1 MTERPPDGGGRL
13 RSLTAGFGT
22 AELRRVQA
30 GWGLSS
36 VGNWGFMVMLSIY
49 AFDQGGAAAVGL
61 AAGLRLLPAAVAAPA
76 ASPFVDR
83 HSRRTVIV
91 WCSLARAACL
101 AVLAL
106 VVAGGAPL
114 AVVLA
119 LAGVF
124 SVVSTAHKPA
134 QAALLPA
141 LARTPQQLAAA
152 NVVLSGID
160 KGGFVVGALLGG
172 ILSALASVQAA
183 FAAAAVMFVAAAIAQ
198 RRLPRDARPAPLAA
212 DGGGALGRE
221 AAAGLR
227 ALLDSPQLR
236 LVVAAFAAA
245 TVVEGATDVLIVL
258 VALDLLDIGQ
268 AGVGYLNAAWGI
280 GGLLGGAAAAAA
292 PGRGRLALGL
302 SASCILIG
310 ACLGGLAARAATV
323 TAVIFLAQL
332 GVGYAVVEIAETT
345 LLQRLVPDDVLGRAF
360 GVIESVYV
368 AATGVGSLLAPVL
381 VAALGIRGTLIALG
395 AGLALL
401 ALALWPLLAR
411 FEAAAPVGEREFGL
425 LRGVPFLAPLAVAT
439 VENLALR
446 AYGVPMTQ
454 GETVIRQGDHGDRFY
469 VIADGEVEVSE
480 DGQRRRRETAGD
492 FFGEIALLRDVPR
505 TASVVATRSGTLLA
519 LERGDF
525 LAAVSGQPRS
535 TEAAHAVIRER
546 WR

>member
-1 MTERPPDGGGRL
+1 VTEGSPDGAGRL
-13 RSLTAGFGT
+13 RSLAAGFGT

-30 GWGLSS
+30 GWAMTS

-49 AFDQGGAAAVGL
+49 AFEEGGAAAVGL
-61 AAGLRLLPAAVAAPA
+61 AAGLRLLPAAVTAPA
-76 ASPFVDR
+76 ASAFVDR
-83 HSRRTVIV
+83 NSRRAVIV
-91 WCSLARAACL
+91 WCSLVRAACL
-101 AVLAL
+101 GAVALA
-106 VVAGGAPL
+106 VAAGAPL
-114 AVVLA
+114 ALVLA
-119 LAGVF
+119 LAAVF

-134 QAALLPA
+134 QAALLPV

-152 NVVLSGID
+152 NAVLSGID
-160 KGGFVVGALLGG
+160 NGGFVAGALLGG
-172 ILSALASVQAA
+172 VLSAVASPETA
-183 FAAAAVMFVAAAIAQ
+183 FAAAAATFVLAAAVQ
-198 RRLPRDARPAPLAA
+198 RRLPRDERPAPLAA
-212 DGGGALGRE
+212 EAASLGEE
-221 AAAGLR
+221 AAAGAR
-227 ALLDSPQLR
+227 ALLGSPQLR
-236 LVVAAFAAA
+236 LVAGVFAAA

-258 VALDLLDIGQ
+258 IALDLLDIGQ
-268 AGVGYLNAAWGI
+268 TGVGYLNAAWGI
-280 GGLLGGAAAAAA
+280 GGLVGGAAAAAA

-310 ACLGGLAARAATV
+310 ACLGGLGAYAATA
-323 TAVIFLAQL
+323 TAVILLAQL

-345 LLQRLVPDDVLGRAF
+345 LVQRLVPDDVLGRAF
-360 GVIESVYV
+360 GVMESVYV

-381 VAALGIRGTLIALG
+381 VSALGIRGTLIAIG
-395 AGLALL
+395 SGLAVL

-439 VENLALR
+439 IENLALR
-446 AYGVPMTQ
+446 ARDVPMTQ

-469 VIADGEVEVSE
+469 VIAAGEVEVTK
-480 DGQRRRRETAGD
+480 DGRMRRRETAGD

-505 TASVVATRSGTLLA
+505 TATVIATEPGTLLA